1 MSELKVSL
9 AKKQYKDHSD
19 MKEEAFHILSQTEHQ
34 HMNKNRISDLI
45 IFPPRNDRHPEQC

>member
-19 MKEEAFHILSQTEHQ
+19 MKEEAFHILSQTEHR